1 MATKS
6 AKVFSIAQ
14 FKNKA
19 SKSKLTVVA
28 EYKGLSVK
36 KLTALRR
43 ELKSSGAE
51 FSIFKNTMARIASEG
66 TESSLLA
73 KDFKGAVGVLFVDSN
88 PIAALKT
95 LVNYSKENN
104 LLSIKS
110 GVFEG
115 QRLDVSAL
123 VALSTIPDRPVLLA
137 QIAGMLSSPLVNATR
152 GLHQVIQKLAYG
164 LNEYSKIKQ

>member
-1 MATKS
+1 
-6 AKVFSIAQ
+6 
-14 FKNKA
+14 
-19 SKSKLTVVA
+19 
-28 EYKGLSVK
+28 
-36 KLTALRR
+36 
-43 ELKSSGAE
+43 
-51 FSIFKNTMARIASEG
+51 MARIASEG

-164 LNEYSKIKQ
+164 LNEYSKTKQ